1 MDEAWK
7 RPPALRL
14 YGPFRILLSM
24 VRVYVLGAA
33 AAFPIFCV
41 GPAGQLTFQIENE
54 TSDVNEYRL
63 SN

>member
-1 MDEAWK
+1 
-7 RPPALRL
+7 LRL